1 MCGIIAANFTD
12 PESVKRS
19 LISLSSRGPDNQHYL
34 TINGRFL
41 GHSLLS
47 LFSQDIK
54 NSQQPIQHNG
64 ITVCANGE
72 IYNYRELKT
81 DLEGSG
87 YIFTTT
93 SDCEV
98 IVHGLHKYG
107 LEILN
112 KLDGEFC
119 FVSFNSLTDTWICAT
134 DRFGT
139 KPLKYSKINSRF
151 VIGSTVESIINIDHD
166 LKSDLD
172 IESIKFCLYNQVF
185 QDDKTFLSK
194 IMSIPSASVLV
205 FNETTGYF
213 NISRYTNGNR
223 ESQSVDLD
231 KVDYLLERAV
241 LKRLN
246 PNNKISLSLS
256 SGVDSS
262 IIALYLK
269 KNNIDFSSYTV
280 DFTGSEYSELWD
292 VVNFGG
298 RHDLGINVV
307 SISPD
312 DLKNNFVKS
321 ILNAESLA
329 INSHVAAK
337 FILNNKSKSDG
348 HKISFTGDGADEI
361 FYGYSHFHTHDPYQ
375 FISNSEA
382 TSLKMSNLLEGE
394 FIDSSYSIRNPLK
407 TAKDIYQEYWLNN
420 YGLKIIG
427 DSQSASIGQEHRYPF
442 LDYDLNDYLNTI
454 ADFKDI
460 NYPSKTILRQVMARY
475 DVVQSN
481 IPKKPFTGHLIDF
494 SWKKMYQE
502 WVIENDKLHSTG
514 LFNRNK
520 IEKWIESP
528 NSSIVTTQLISLG
541 ILLRTYG

>member
-1 MCGIIAANFTD
+1 MCGVIAANFTD
-12 PESVKRS
+12 GESVKRS

-41 GHSLLS
+41 GHTLLS
-47 LFSQDIK
+47 LFSPDIK
-54 NSQQPIQHNG
+54 NSQQPIQDNG

-81 DLEGSG
+81 DLEGWG
-87 YIFTTT
+87 YQFKTT

-107 LEILN
+107 LELLN
-112 KLDGEFC
+112 KIDGEFC
-119 FVSFNSLTDTWICAT
+119 FVSFNSITNLWICAT

-139 KPLKYSKINSRF
+139 KPLKYSKINSKF
-151 VIGSTVESIINIDHD
+151 IIGSTIESIVNIDDD
-166 LKSDLD
+166 LRGDLD
-172 IESIKFCLYNQVF
+172 IESIKFCLRNQVF
-185 QDDKTFLSK
+185 QDNRTFLSR
-194 IMSIPSASVLV
+194 IMSIPSASVLT

-213 NISRYTNGNR
+213 NVSNYTKPTR
-223 ESQSVDLD
+223 ESELVDLD
-231 KVDYLLERAV
+231 RVDYLLERAII
-241 LKRLN
+241 KRLN
-246 PNNKISLSLS
+246 PDNKISLSLS

-262 IIALYLK
+262 IIAIYLK
-269 KNNIDFSSYTV
+269 KNNIDFSCYTV
-280 DFTGSEYSELWD
+280 DFTGSQYSELSD
-292 VVNFGG
+292 VIKFSRRHALEVNM
-298 RHDLGINVV
+298 VP
-307 SISPD
+307 ISPD
-312 DLKNNFVKS
+312 DLKNNFVKG
-321 ILNAESLA
+321 ILNAESMA

-337 FILNNKSKSDG
+337 FILNNKSKADG

-361 FYGYSHFHTHDPYQ
+361 FYGYSHFHTDDPYQ

-382 TSLKMSNLLEGE
+382 TSSKMSNLLDGVC
-394 FIDSSYSIRNPLK
+394 FDSSHSIRNPYK

-454 ADFKDI
+454 SNFKDN
-460 NYPSKTILRQVMARY
+460 NYPSKTILRQIMARY
-475 DVVQSN
+475 DIVQSN

-514 LFNRNK
+514 LFNRNR

-528 NSSIVTTQLISLG
+528 DSSIVTTQLLSLG

>member
-1 MCGIIAANFTD
+1 MCGVIAANFTD
-12 PESVKRS
+12 RESVKRS

-41 GHSLLS
+41 GHTLLS
-47 LFSQDIK
+47 LFSPDIK
-54 NSQQPIQHNG
+54 NSQQPIQDNG

-87 YIFTTT
+87 YQFKTT

-107 LEILN
+107 LELLN
-112 KLDGEFC
+112 KIDGEFC
-119 FVSFNSLTDTWICAT
+119 FVSFNSLTNLWICAT

-151 VIGSTVESIINIDHD
+151 IIGSTIESIVNIDDD
-166 LKSDLD
+166 LRGDLD
-172 IESIKFCLYNQVF
+172 IESIKFCLRNQVF
-185 QDDKTFLSK
+185 QDNRTFLSR
-194 IMSIPSASVLV
+194 IMSIPSASVLT

-213 NISRYTNGNR
+213 NVSNYTKPTR
-223 ESQSVDLD
+223 ESELVDLD
-231 KVDYLLERAV
+231 RVDYLLERAV
-241 LKRLN
+241 IKRLN
-246 PNNKISLSLS
+246 PDNKISLSLS

-262 IIALYLK
+262 IIAIYLK
-269 KNNIDFSSYTV
+269 KNNIDFSCYTV
-280 DFTGSEYSELWD
+280 DFTGSQYSELSD
-292 VVNFGG
+292 VIKFSRRHALEVNT
-298 RHDLGINVV
+298 VP
-307 SISPD
+307 ISPD
-312 DLKNNFVKS
+312 DLKNNFVKG
-321 ILNAESLA
+321 ILNAESMA

-337 FILNNKSKSDG
+337 FILNNKSKADG

-361 FYGYSHFHTHDPYQ
+361 FYGYSHFHTDDPYQ

-382 TSLKMSNLLEGE
+382 TSLKMSNLLDGVC
-394 FIDSSYSIRNPLK
+394 FDSSHSIRNSYK

-427 DSQSASIGQEHRYPF
+427 DSHSASIGQEHRYPF

-454 ADFKDI
+454 SNFKDN
-460 NYPSKTILRQVMARY
+460 NYPSKTILRQIMARY
-475 DVVQSN
+475 DIVQSN

-514 LFNRNK
+514 LFNRNR

-528 NSSIVTTQLISLG
+528 DSSIVTTQLLSLG

>member
-1 MCGIIAANFTD
+1 MCGIIAVNFTD
-12 PESVKRS
+12 GESIKRS

-41 GHSLLS
+41 GHTLLS
-47 LFSQDIK
+47 LFSPDIK
-54 NSQQPIQHNG
+54 NSQQPIQDNG

-81 DLEGSG
+81 DLERWG
-87 YIFTTT
+87 YQFKTT

-107 LEILN
+107 LELLN
-112 KLDGEFC
+112 KIDGEFC
-119 FVSFNSLTDTWICAT
+119 FVSFNSLTNLWICAT

-151 VIGSTVESIINIDHD
+151 IIGSTIESIVNIDDD
-166 LKSDLD
+166 LKGDLD
-172 IESIKFCLYNQVF
+172 IESIKFCLRNQVF
-185 QDDKTFLSK
+185 QDDRTFLSR
-194 IMSIPSASVLV
+194 IMSIPSASVLT

-213 NISRYTNGNR
+213 NVSNYTKPTR
-223 ESQSVDLD
+223 ESELVDLD
-231 KVDYLLERAV
+231 RVDYLLERAV
-241 LKRLN
+241 IKRLN
-246 PNNKISLSLS
+246 PDNKISLSLS

-262 IIALYLK
+262 IIAIYLK
-269 KNNIDFSSYTV
+269 KNNIDFSCYTV
-280 DFTGSEYSELWD
+280 DFKGSQYSELQD
-292 VVNFGG
+292 VINFSG
-298 RHDLGINVV
+298 RHELEVNTV

-312 DLKNNFVKS
+312 DLKNNFVNG
-321 ILNAESLA
+321 ILNAESMA

-337 FILNNKSKSDG
+337 FILNNKSKADG

-361 FYGYSHFHTHDPYQ
+361 FYGYSHFHTDDPYQ

-382 TSLKMSNLLEGE
+382 TSLKMSNLLDGVC
-394 FIDSSYSIRNPLK
+394 FDSSHSIRNSYK

-454 ADFKDI
+454 SNFKDN
-460 NYPSKTILRQVMARY
+460 NYPSKTILRQIMARY
-475 DVVQSN
+475 DIVQSN

-502 WVIENDKLHSTG
+502 WVIENDKLHSTR
-514 LFNRNK
+514 LFNRNR

-528 NSSIVTTQLISLG
+528 DSSIVTTQLISLG